1 MIYALQNLTI
11 GVLVVKRGGGGTFYT
26 GIQGFG
32 RPKPR
37 YEAL

>member
-1 MIYALQNLTI
+1 MIYALQNLTT
-11 GVLVVKRGGGGTFYT
+11 GVLVVKRGGGTFYA
-26 GIQGFG
+26 GKQGFG